1 MWEYFSCVASHDFLP
16 ELPKSPNTCETGI
29 TLLLD
34 SLDTRV
40 RHYSINVEM
49 KTLDYFSSVP
59 AHVLEVFRTWDFG
72 GILDVLISRLTNVNI
87 ISN

>member
-1 MWEYFSCVASHDFLP
+1 MP

-34 SLDTRV
+34 GLDTRV
-40 RHYSINVEM
+40 RHYLINVEL
-49 KTLDYFSSVP
+49 KTLNYFMCVP
-59 AHVLEVFRTWDFG
+59 AHDLEVFGTWDFG

-87 ISN
+87 ISNNLYPFQD